1 MARRRF
7 FVEKVAA
14 GHATIAGEHA
24 RHLHHVLRVQPGQV
38 FEISDLSRVYLGR
51 VTASQSGAVEFA
63 VEEELPA
70 AAALPPVTL
79 LAAIFKFDRFE
90 WMLEKATEL
99 GVARVAPLI
108 ASRTDVKL
116 AAAASKR
123 VERWRRI
130 AFEAAQQSRRL
141 APPEIAD
148 ALLLEQALSLE
159 AAPGRADARSRWM
172 LDERPDAGS
181 AGTRMTPADS
191 SGCALLIG
199 PEGGWIGSER
209 KLAVEAG
216 FQPVSLGPLIL
227 RAETAAI
234 AALAVLLCA
243 NPPAVEI

>member
-7 FVEKVAA
+7 FVERVAT
-14 GHATIAGEHA
+14 GRATIRGEHA

-51 VTASQSGAVEFA
+51 VTASHSGAVEFA

-70 AAALPPVTL
+70 PAALPPVTL
-79 LAAIFKFDRFE
+79 LASIFKFDRFE

-99 GVARVAPLI
+99 GAAQVVPVI

-148 ALLLEQALSLE
+148 ALPLEPGLSLE
-159 AAPGRADARSRWM
+159 TAPDARSRWM

-199 PEGGWIGSER
+199 PEGGWTDSER

-243 NPPAVEI
+243 VPPPVEI